1 MFSSVSGFVKGF
13 VWEELAYLHS
23 VLCVTTF
30 MFTCD
35 LRAGTIF

>member
-1 MFSSVSGFVKGF
+1 VFSIVSIFVKGF
-13 VWEELAYLHS
+13 VWEKLACLRC

-35 LRAGTIF
+35 IRAGTIF